1 MERIGIDIDSILD
14 LVEDNPNI
22 SDLHLSGGNFIAYRL
37 NGDIVIEEKAGRLSN
52 ETLELFLKQ
61 LFHGNPQR
69 FNKFLGDKEADFA
82 YMSKHG
88 TPYRVNAFFKTGKIG
103 LVMRKIAKKSKK
115 LDELMFKHIS
125 DSIKNNVL
133 NKDQG
138 LFIISGPTGSGKTT
152 SIISMLEEINT
163 HQTKNIISIED
174 PIEFIF
180 NQNKCLIS
188 QREVGNDTWSFKN
201 ALKSAMREDPDIV
214 FVGEIRDAE
223 TAEAVLN
230 LAETG
235 HLVFTTL
242 HTSSASHTISR
253 FMSFFAS
260 DIQNGIAER
269 LAHSLLG
276 VMAQSL
282 VKHAKGH
289 TRVGVFELMLNTTSI
304 KNNIKK
310 FELDQLDIIL
320 QNPGTQN
327 MISSKNYAQA
337 LLDSGIVKEE
347 NVERFLQTKGVVS
360 NVE

>member
-1 MERIGIDIDSILD
+1 M
-14 LVEDNPNI
+14 
-22 SDLHLSGGNFIAYRL
+22 
-37 NGDIVIEEKAGRLSN
+37 
-52 ETLELFLKQ
+52 ELFLKQ

-103 LVMRKIAKKSKK
+103 LVLRKIAKKSKK
-115 LDELMFKHIS
+115 LDELMFKHIA
-125 DSIKNNVL
+125 DSIKHNVL

-163 HQTKNIISIED
+163 NQTKNIISIED

-201 ALKSAMREDPDIV
+201 ALRAAMREDPDVV

-242 HTSSASHTISR
+242 HTGSASQTVSR
-253 FMSFFAS
+253 FMSFFSS
-260 DIQNGIAER
+260 DIQKGIAER

-276 VMAQSL
+276 VLAQSL
-282 VKHAKGH
+282 VKHAK
-289 TRVGVFELMLNTTSI
+289 
-304 KNNIKK
+304 
-310 FELDQLDIIL
+310 
-320 QNPGTQN
+320 
-327 MISSKNYAQA
+327 
-337 LLDSGIVKEE
+337 
-347 NVERFLQTKGVVS
+347 
-360 NVE
+360 